1 MLTDFKKGGG
11 GFRRRVIKYYFYF
24 YVTFCV
30 CGILPDMFAR
40 KGGAFSPHRM
50 KRIGRGTLLGILIGI
65 VSGLGGIVFNYMIK
79 AGTQFFTGDLI
90 SYLLPG
96 RNPSFSILGFTID
109 RWMMLWIPAFGGL
122 LSGLLVFLFA
132 PEAEGHGTDAM
143 IESFHRKKGIVRKQ
157 VPIIKTIASAIT
169 IGSGGSAGKEGP
181 IAQIGSGFGSIF
193 ASLLKLSDT
202 ERRIM
207 LLAGAAGGIGA
218 IFKAPLGAALF
229 AAEVL
234 YSKADFEFEAIIP
247 CILSSIVG
255 FMVFTLHDGT
265 GTIFQIPVFTL
276 ATPIQLPFYGFLG
289 LLCAFVGYLYVKV
302 FYGMRNRFF
311 RPLAIPKW
319 LKPALGGLLLGVIAF
334 FLPEVL
340 GGGYKWIQ
348 SAIDGQLAIGL
359 MAVLVLGKIISTSF
373 TISSGGSGGVF
384 APSLF
389 IGSML
394 GGFYGSSCGRI
405 FPHIVTEPTAFVL
418 VGMGGFFA
426 GVAKTPIAALI
437 MVAEMTGGYSLILPM
452 MIVSSL
458 AYLLLGKTSLY
469 EKQVP
474 TRVDSPAHIGDFAVD
489 IMDHL
494 LIKDAVTPGKKVETI
509 SEGMRFE
516 DILRFVVGSN
526 QQDFPVI
533 DSQGNLTG
541 ILSITDLREAMAS
554 KDIHGL
560 LVAKDIAIEKVLKV
574 TMDDSLNTALKLMAA
589 ADLRELPVVSKEDPT
604 RVVSIV
610 SRKEIIRTYHD
621 EIERMKRPDISTA

>member
-1 MLTDFKKGGG
+1 MAAK
-11 GFRRRVIKYYFYF
+11 I
-24 YVTFCV
+24 
-30 CGILPDMFAR
+30 PEPFALR
-40 KGGAFSPHRM
+40 RM
-50 KRIGRGTLLGILIGI
+50 KRIWRGTLLGILIGV

-79 AGTQFFTGDLI
+79 VGTQFFTGDLI
-90 SYLLPG
+90 SYLSPG
-96 RNPSFSILGFTID
+96 HDPTFSLFGFSID

-122 LSGLLVFLFA
+122 LSGFLVFRFA

-143 IESFHRKKGIVRKQ
+143 IDSFHRKKGVVRKQ
-157 VPIIKTIASAIT
+157 VPVIKTIASAIT

-181 IAQIGSGFGSIF
+181 IAQIGSGFGSIL

-202 ERRIM
+202 ERRIL

-265 GTIFQIPVFTL
+265 GTIFHIPAFTL
-276 ATPIQLPFYGFLG
+276 ATPIQLPFYGVLG
-289 LLCAFVGYLYVKV
+289 VLCALVGYLYVKV
-302 FYGMRNRFF
+302 FYGIRDRLF
-311 RPLAIPKW
+311 RPLNIPRPF
-319 LKPALGGLLLGVIAF
+319 KPALGGLMLGMVAF

-340 GGGYKWIQ
+340 GGGYRWIQ
-348 SAIDGQLAIGL
+348 SAIDGQLALGL
-359 MAVLVLGKIISTSF
+359 MAALVFGKVISTSF

-405 FPHIVTEPTAFVL
+405 FPHIVTEPAAFVL

-452 MIVSSL
+452 MVVSSL

-469 EKQVP
+469 EKQVA
-474 TRVDSPAHIGDFAVD
+474 TRVDSPAHVGDYSVD

-494 LIKDAVTPGKKVETI
+494 QVQDAVLTGRKVETI
-509 SEGMRFE
+509 PE
-516 DILRFVVGSN
+516 DMDFQNILKCMTDSN

-533 DSQGNLTG
+533 DKEGNLVG
-541 ILSITDLREAMAS
+541 IISMTDLRTAMADS
-554 KDIHGL
+554 SLHPL
-560 LVAKDIAIEKVLKV
+560 LFAKDIAVTGVMAV
-574 TMDDSLNTALKLMAA
+574 TMDDSLNTALKLMAVVNV
-589 ADLRELPVVSKEDPT
+589 RELPVVSKENPG
-604 RVVSIV
+604 RIISMV
-610 SRKEIIRTYHD
+610 SRKDITRAYHK
-621 EIERMKRPDISTA
+621 EMERMKRPNINNA

>member
-1 MLTDFKKGGG
+1 M
-11 GFRRRVIKYYFYF
+11 R
-24 YVTFCV
+24 
-30 CGILPDMFAR
+30 
-40 KGGAFSPHRM
+40 RM
-50 KRIGRGTLLGILIGI
+50 KAKIPEPFALKRIKRIWRGTLLGIIIGI

-79 AGTQFFTGDLI
+79 AGTQFFTGNLI
-90 SYLLPG
+90 SYLSPG
-96 RNPSFSILGFTID
+96 HAPNFSLLGFTMD
-109 RWMMLWIPAFGGL
+109 RWMMLWIPAVGGL
-122 LSGLLVFLFA
+122 LSGFLVFRFA

-143 IESFHRKKGIVRKQ
+143 IDSFHRKKGIVRKQ

-181 IAQIGSGFGSIF
+181 IAQIGSGFGSIL
-193 ASLLKLSDT
+193 ASLFKLSDT

-265 GTIFQIPVFTL
+265 GTIFQIPAFTL
-276 ATPIQLPFYGFLG
+276 ATLAQLPFYGVLG
-289 LLCAFVGYLYVKV
+289 LLCALVGYLYVKV

-311 RPLAIPKW
+311 RPLTIPRW
-319 LKPALGGLLLGVIAF
+319 LKPALGGLMLGVIAF

-359 MAVLVLGKIISTSF
+359 MAALVLGKIFSTSF

-394 GGFYGSSCGRI
+394 GGFYGNSCGRI

-474 TRVDSPAHIGDFAVD
+474 TRVDSPAHVGEYSVD

-494 LIKDAVTPGKKVETI
+494 LVKDAVVTTRVVETI
-509 SEGMRFE
+509 PEDMGFE
-516 DILRFVVGSN
+516 SVLQCMIGSN
-526 QQDFPVI
+526 QQDFPVVDI
-533 DSQGNLTG
+533 ERNLVG
-541 ILSITDLREAMAS
+541 IISMTDLRTAMADAS
-554 KDIHGL
+554 LHSL
-560 LVAKDIAIEKVLKV
+560 LVAGDIAVTGVTAV
-574 TMDDSLNTALKLMAA
+574 TMDDSLNTALKAMAVVNV
-589 ADLRELPVVSKEDPT
+589 RELPVVSKENP
-604 RVVSIV
+604 RKIISMV
-610 SRKEIIRTYHD
+610 SRKDITRAYH
-621 EIERMKRPDISTA
+621 EEMERNKTHKI

>member
-1 MLTDFKKGGG
+1 M
-11 GFRRRVIKYYFYF
+11 R
-24 YVTFCV
+24 
-30 CGILPDMFAR
+30 
-40 KGGAFSPHRM
+40 RM
-50 KRIGRGTLLGILIGI
+50 KAKIPEPFALKRIKRIWRGTLLGIIIGI

-79 AGTQFFTGDLI
+79 AGTQFFTGNLI
-90 SYLLPG
+90 SYLSPG
-96 RNPSFSILGFTID
+96 HAPNFSLLGFTMD
-109 RWMMLWIPAFGGL
+109 RWMMLWIPAVGGL
-122 LSGLLVFLFA
+122 LSGFLVFRFA

-143 IESFHRKKGIVRKQ
+143 IDSFHRKKGIVRKQ

-181 IAQIGSGFGSIF
+181 IAQIGSGFGSIL
-193 ASLLKLSDT
+193 ASLFKLSDT

-265 GTIFQIPVFTL
+265 GTIFQIPAFTL
-276 ATPIQLPFYGFLG
+276 ATLAQLPFYGILG
-289 LLCAFVGYLYVKV
+289 LLCALVGYLYVKV

-311 RPLAIPKW
+311 RPLTIPRW
-319 LKPALGGLLLGVIAF
+319 LKPALGGLMLGVIAF

-359 MAVLVLGKIISTSF
+359 MAALVLGKIFSTSF

-394 GGFYGSSCGRI
+394 GGFYGNSCGRI

-474 TRVDSPAHIGDFAVD
+474 TRVDSPAHVGEYSVD

-494 LIKDAVTPGKKVETI
+494 LVKDAVVTTRVVETI
-509 SEGMRFE
+509 PEDMGFE
-516 DILRFVVGSN
+516 SVLQCMIGSN
-526 QQDFPVI
+526 QQDFPVVDI
-533 DSQGNLTG
+533 ERNLVG
-541 ILSITDLREAMAS
+541 IISMTDLRTAMADAS
-554 KDIHGL
+554 LHSL
-560 LVAKDIAIEKVLKV
+560 LVAGDIAVTGVTAV
-574 TMDDSLNTALKLMAA
+574 TMDDSLNTALKAMAVVNV
-589 ADLRELPVVSKEDPT
+589 RELPVVSKENP
-604 RVVSIV
+604 RKIISMV
-610 SRKEIIRTYHD
+610 SRKDITRAYH
-621 EIERMKRPDISTA
+621 EEMERNKTHKI